1 MRFHLDRAVVIG
13 RFDWDWR
20 PTFVIAHSRSCWQEA
35 PVSFL
40 HRMVSIFMMWNMAS
54 YTDSDPSRRTKRK
67 PHSLLQP
74 SLGSHIYHV
83 QHTPFADSKLL
94 SPVHGGDREGDL

>member
-54 YTDSDPSRRTKRK
+54 YT
-67 PHSLLQP
+67 
-74 SLGSHIYHV
+74 YHV